1 MWTVLMELINCN
13 PIYCARSRFPLL
25 VAFKTHSPLSTFQC
39 IDKNHLQRGDGVR
52 GFIWHIFC
60 WVEERA
66 FFFCSFEFWNN
77 FIFMSKFHSGS
88 WFIFFWKARL
98 LKLACKTILY
108 LHAFPPAII
117 LCLTTV
123 SIYMSF
129 EIFIALYIYANS
141 FIKMQKTVI
150 A

>member
-1 MWTVLMELINCN
+1 MLAADFLCLSHLKHTRHYQHFNVLIKIIFRE
-13 PIYCARSRFPLL
+13 
-25 VAFKTHSPLSTFQC
+25 V
-39 IDKNHLQRGDGVR
+39 GVR

-60 WVEERA
+60 FLSIEERA

-108 LHAFPPAII
+108 LHAFPPATI

-129 EIFIALYIYANS
+129 EIFITLYIYANS
-141 FIKMQKTVI
+141 FMKTQKTVI